1 MINAK
6 EFDLNRLSDDDF
18 QKKFKDYNPE
28 KIKNVLII
36 GNGFDIATGLCTKYS
51 DFVKFI
57 VYCLLLRK
65 SSVKDIDTLLE
76 EIKKREKEKE
86 SDYDVMSIVKLAE
99 VKLAEESEE
108 GKLLEKICNFTSSSF
123 FKKFLCKII
132 DVEDVDFLDGDFSY
146 QHIEEHKTSSQKDS
160 LEDLVY
166 KFFNNKQQ
174 DKYVELFFNIF
185 ERVNLL
191 INKAVYKGWT
201 DVESFIAAT
210 LVDDKKLEQKFDINQ
225 EDKIPFSEIE
235 DYFDGLDKFGEMFSN
250 YLHLM
255 NDYFSQKPLS
265 GQNISL
271 FWKSINLFCLASLR
285 SKYGDDLFTNINIE
299 QEDLILNY
307 NYTEMCQKIVS
318 CLKKYNKQP
327 VVIHVN
333 GELKQQKSNVVFGY
347 SFAPTVD
354 INGYLY
360 NFEKTA
366 QRDYKFIHS
375 EKFDLRDELN
385 DYFNLF
391 IYGFACSESDRDTV
405 RRIFLTPDGQLNPK
419 MLRTIIVCYDSK
431 EFLSI
436 RARLVNILGNDNF
449 GKLIENANANLPQS
463 IFFSVL
469 DTKKNPIERVYR

>member
-76 EIKKREKEKE
+76 EIKKREREKE
-86 SDYDVMSIVKLAE
+86 SDYDVMSI

-132 DVEDVDFLDGDFSY
+132 DVEDVDFLDGDFLK
-146 QHIEEHKTSSQKDS
+146 QHTEVRKTSSQDS
-160 LEDLVY
+160 LENLVY
-166 KFFNNKQQ
+166 KFFNYKENEYVKLFCAIIEELNK
-174 DKYVELFFNIF
+174 
-185 ERVNLL
+185 L
-191 INKAVYKGWT
+191 IEKANCKGWT
-201 DVESFIAAT
+201 DVESFLAAT
-210 LVDDKKLEQKFDINQ
+210 LVDDQNLKQKFNLNKD
-225 EDKIPFSEIE
+225 DKVTIAEIE
-235 DYFDGLDKFGEMFSN
+235 EYRDSLEEFEDVFSD

-255 NDYFSQKPLS
+255 DKYFEGKFV
-265 GQNISL
+265 NEYKIIS
-271 FWKSINLFCLASLR
+271 FWDSINYVCWTPLC
-285 SKYGDDLFTNINIE
+285 SKYNYFTDITKIQNA
-299 QEDLILNY
+299 DLILNY
-307 NYTEMCQKIVS
+307 NYTKTYQRITS
-318 CLKKYNKQP
+318 PIINKP
-327 VVIHVN
+327 MKVIHVN
-333 GELKQQKSNVVFGY
+333 GELKKQKSNIVFGY
-347 SFAPTVD
+347 SFAQNVD
-354 INGYLY
+354 TNGDLY

-366 QRDYKFIHS
+366 RREYKFTHS
-375 EKFDLRDELN
+375 EKFDLRDELYE
-385 DYFNLF
+385 YFNLF
-391 IYGFACSESDRDTV
+391 IYGFSCSESDRDTV
-405 RRIFLTPDGQLNPK
+405 RCIFLTPDGQLNPK
-419 MLRTIIVCYDSK
+419 MLRTIIVCYNSN

-436 RARLVNILGNDNF
+436 RARLVNILGNDNYD
-449 GKLIENANANLPQS
+449 KLVENANANLPQS

-469 DTKKNPIERVYR
+469 DLEKNRIEGVYR